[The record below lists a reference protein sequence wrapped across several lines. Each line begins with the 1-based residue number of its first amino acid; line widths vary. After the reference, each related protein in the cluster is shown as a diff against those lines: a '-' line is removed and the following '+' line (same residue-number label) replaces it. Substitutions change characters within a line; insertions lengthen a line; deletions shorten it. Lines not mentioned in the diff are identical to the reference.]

1 MHVSNCYKTQKTCE
15 KAVDTFPFM
24 LHCVL
29 NCYKT
34 QKMCEKSTFKDPL
47 LLKYCLDK
55 YKSQE
60 KCYKAGDACLSPL
73 VFVPNWFV
81 MNKILEKLDV
91 GFSNDDVV
99 FNNAD
104 FDNLHF

>member
-1 MHVSNCYKTQKTCE
+1 MCE
-15 KAVDTFPFM
+15 KAADTFPFM
-24 LHCVL
+24 LDCVL

-47 LLKYCLDK
+47 LLKYFLDK
-55 YKSQE
+55 YESQE
-60 KCYKAGDACLSPL
+60 ICYKASDACLLPL
-73 VFVPNWFV
+73 EFVPNWFV

-91 GFSNDDVV
+91 VFSNDYVV

-104 FDNLHF
+104 FDSFTFLVIICVLVM